1 MKRDFPISPYFF
13 EQEKY
18 IDDPWK
24 MLIVCFMLNQTSYKQ
39 VDKVRKVF
47 FEKYPNASEL
57 IQGSDEEIIS
67 IIRPLG
73 LYNKRCKMWKRFSR
87 EWLELKT
94 FDRNT
99 IKELTGVGKYAL
111 DSWKVFQESDIY
123 TEVQDKEL
131 KKYVK
136 WAKNLKIQ
144 KIQK

>member
-39 VDKVRKVF
+39 VDKVRKTF
-47 FEKYPNASEL
+47 FEKYPDASEL
-57 IQGSDEEIIS
+57 IKGSDEEIIS

-99 IKELTGVGKYAL
+99 IKELTGVGSMRSIHGKSFRNRTYI
-111 DSWKVFQESDIY
+111 QRYRI
-123 TEVQDKEL
+123 
-131 KKYVK
+131 
-136 WAKNLKIQ
+136 KNLKNM
-144 KIQK
+144 